1 MQHDYNSN
9 ITQQEDILIDPSQIT
24 LGFLMKEGRVKELL
38 PHAYDIHIENVDFS
52 PLAKICSKEKLEEFL
67 KKSQVLSVD
76 MVDEL
81 KLLDLSYVGLG
92 FAEISEGGDES
103 QRYAYLNQFVD
114 CVNRAIDDEE
124 KKEKNYVRIWEREQ
138 QDVLFKFK
146 LAQCKN
152 KVGFKR
158 LYGLISQI
166 SGLIKRIDRTLLKYR
181 RVKRSRPLLEE
192 LCRFL
197 KETLYLNSPLGISS
211 VFKMLGMPT
220 TEDLSASRSD
230 FEVKLKCYRY
240 FLYNYRRFL
249 GMTLYAL
256 KDAKIKRATDLFT
269 KSALSFK
276 KDCLESL
283 AKREPL
289 SILLSGVDYEYVYRY
304 NVTAL
309 YDLFRYS
316 LIKLIHEIVNRDIK
330 RRKVIDGIFQY
341 TPSAAGGIAFFVSL
355 GLSFAYNFTL
365 LKEFDRR
372 WNLFYIYL
380 GISLCAIIAAINLYR
395 NAVQFKRPKRKRFSI
410 ISLISYAAITLVFFS
425 LNSYYIARYDGYDDT
440 YYYVDI
446 DGESIKID
454 GLFIGSKESYV
465 IPNEIDGKKVSIISK
480 NTFRG
485 NRSLKSVDLRFSGAR
500 LDEAAFKGCVNL
512 NKVLLGPNTQFIPNA
527 AFWGCSSLA
536 DIDLSYVSGIGE
548 SAFYRCK
555 ALKYADISNA
565 TSLGYAAFKNCSAL
579 EYVNF
584 SEELSVIPR
593 ECFINCYSLT
603 FDKLPQ
609 GLSKV
614 EKLAFANCRGLL
626 ILSLHSG
633 IEEIE
638 RNAFLNCENV
648 IGLLVENAEVLKG
661 RDLSQLFGRKGL
673 KGVEYVILKNYTSIP
688 DGCFEDYVKLSFLV
702 IEGDVKR
709 IGKNAF
715 KGCSGL
721 TSLDI
726 SGKCE
731 YIGEGAFYGCSSL
744 QSLSFGNLSVSKI
757 EKDTF
762 NGCKSLRFS
771 IPATVSE
778 IGERAF
784 YGCKALSSLSI
795 PASVKAIGRQAFG
808 AIGDIVSLSMHY
820 INERTKLK
828 DFLDEES
835 VKSLEVA
842 EFLDAPQIPAYFF
855 DGCENLISLVL
866 SYDPESVGEYA
877 FRNCGNLPNFDFI
890 KSVKKLG
897 KGAFYNCKTLKALNF
912 SSELEEIPDE
922 AFKNC
927 LEIRELFI
935 PETVKKIGSNA
946 FSGCSNIGALYFGHS
961 VPEVGRDAFS
971 GCEELRRLRIPLTE
985 KPLEHLIGKQNVS
998 RIVSIEIAVV
1008 SNSVVPDNFLSGAT
1022 RLSNISIDGTITGI
1036 GKYAFKDCVEVTA
1049 FEFIKDVATIGEG
1062 AFHNCSSLLKAELNE
1077 SLVSIPDKAFYGCS
1091 SLLEISLPSNLTRI
1105 GKEAFYGCSSMR
1117 VINIPD
1123 SVDHIGDNAF
1133 EKCTYL
1139 NEVSLPLLDRP
1150 LKHVFGKGGRISIS
1164 TVEIKVVSLRRIP
1177 DGYMSDFSSVEM
1189 VSVLGEI
1196 DAIGKDAFKDCT
1208 GLKQIELPDSL
1219 KEIGAFAFSK
1229 TAISSF
1235 DFSGIEMIGQ
1245 GAFKGSSLKSIVIP
1259 DGVAK
1264 IGSFAFEECRYL
1276 ESASFNE
1283 NISEIADHLFKNC
1296 VILKNIEAPGVNKVG
1311 KYVFEGCSQLK
1322 SFNFSAIEKVGDGA
1336 FKNCRSLKEV
1346 RFKLVA
1352 EIGKGAFD
1360 GCGVRDVEIPQMKKW
1375 YGPVNMD
1382 YYFDEESLSNIT
1394 TLILYDA
1401 KGVGK
1406 RTFKGLVKVKSIE
1419 LKGEMEKVG
1428 AYAFSDLISLER
1440 VILPDTVKEIDK
1452 YAFSGCKN
1460 LSQINIPESLNSI
1473 GKRAFAGCESLPDF
1487 AIPADFGYVGK
1498 EAFAGTNVLV
1508 INAEAEN
1515 QMNQE
1520 KWHERWDSREVK
1532 NDIWNFLEDN
1542 LHIPIIIGALA
1553 VGLIVIRI
1561 IKKIVKRRLTTH

>member
-1 MQHDYNSN
+1 VSV
-9 ITQQEDILIDPSQIT
+9 
-24 LGFLMKEGRVKELL
+24 LG
-38 PHAYDIHIENVDFS
+38 
-52 PLAKICSKEKLEEFL
+52 
-67 KKSQVLSVD
+67 
-76 MVDEL
+76 
-81 KLLDLSYVGLG
+81 
-92 FAEISEGGDES
+92 
-103 QRYAYLNQFVD
+103 
-114 CVNRAIDDEE
+114 
-124 KKEKNYVRIWEREQ
+124 
-138 QDVLFKFK
+138 
-146 LAQCKN
+146 
-152 KVGFKR
+152 
-158 LYGLISQI
+158 
-166 SGLIKRIDRTLLKYR
+166 
-181 RVKRSRPLLEE
+181 
-192 LCRFL
+192 
-197 KETLYLNSPLGISS
+197 
-211 VFKMLGMPT
+211 
-220 TEDLSASRSD
+220 
-230 FEVKLKCYRY
+230 
-240 FLYNYRRFL
+240 
-249 GMTLYAL
+249 
-256 KDAKIKRATDLFT
+256 
-269 KSALSFK
+269 
-276 KDCLESL
+276 
-283 AKREPL
+283 
-289 SILLSGVDYEYVYRY
+289 
-304 NVTAL
+304 
-309 YDLFRYS
+309 
-316 LIKLIHEIVNRDIK
+316 
-330 RRKVIDGIFQY
+330 
-341 TPSAAGGIAFFVSL
+341 
-355 GLSFAYNFTL
+355 
-365 LKEFDRR
+365 
-372 WNLFYIYL
+372 
-380 GISLCAIIAAINLYR
+380 
-395 NAVQFKRPKRKRFSI
+395 
-410 ISLISYAAITLVFFS
+410 
-425 LNSYYIARYDGYDDT
+425 
-440 YYYVDI
+440 
-446 DGESIKID
+446 
-454 GLFIGSKESYV
+454 
-465 IPNEIDGKKVSIISK
+465 EID
-480 NTFRG
+480 
-485 NRSLKSVDLRFSGAR
+485 A
-500 LDEAAFKGCVNL
+500 
-512 NKVLLGPNTQFIPNA
+512 
-527 AFWGCSSLA
+527 
-536 DIDLSYVSGIGE
+536 
-548 SAFYRCK
+548 
-555 ALKYADISNA
+555 
-565 TSLGYAAFKNCSAL
+565 
-579 EYVNF
+579 
-584 SEELSVIPR
+584 
-593 ECFINCYSLT
+593 
-603 FDKLPQ
+603 
-609 GLSKV
+609 
-614 EKLAFANCRGLL
+614 
-626 ILSLHSG
+626 
-633 IEEIE
+633 
-638 RNAFLNCENV
+638 
-648 IGLLVENAEVLKG
+648 
-661 RDLSQLFGRKGL
+661 
-673 KGVEYVILKNYTSIP
+673 
-688 DGCFEDYVKLSFLV
+688 
-702 IEGDVKR
+702 
-709 IGKNAF
+709 IGK
-715 KGCSGL
+715 
-721 TSLDI
+721 
-726 SGKCE
+726 
-731 YIGEGAFYGCSSL
+731 
-744 QSLSFGNLSVSKI
+744 
-757 EKDTF
+757 
-762 NGCKSLRFS
+762 
-771 IPATVSE
+771 
-778 IGERAF
+778 
-784 YGCKALSSLSI
+784 
-795 PASVKAIGRQAFG
+795 
-808 AIGDIVSLSMHY
+808 
-820 INERTKLK
+820 
-828 DFLDEES
+828 
-835 VKSLEVA
+835 
-842 EFLDAPQIPAYFF
+842 
-855 DGCENLISLVL
+855 
-866 SYDPESVGEYA
+866 
-877 FRNCGNLPNFDFI
+877 
-890 KSVKKLG
+890 
-897 KGAFYNCKTLKALNF
+897 
-912 SSELEEIPDE
+912 
-922 AFKNC
+922 
-927 LEIRELFI
+927 
-935 PETVKKIGSNA
+935 
-946 FSGCSNIGALYFGHS
+946 
-961 VPEVGRDAFS
+961 DAFS